1 MELPQKQFQTK
12 YRLTKEIFMEI
23 LREINL
29 REGVRSTY
37 IPPILRLAATL
48 EILAGGG
55 YQWQT
60 GGAPMGHS
68 TLSKVFRS
76 TLVSMDEHLC
86 SKWILFEKRFQPCKE
101 WFNQKYNF
109 PGVVGAVDGTQLQ
122 LLRPVENEHIY
133 FNRKGKHSINAMI
146 VSIYICDHKLIIK
159 AICPQYGGAAHDS
172 FVWKAS
178 KERLVMERQ
187 YNSGNRNS
195 WLLGDSGYPLEPWLM
210 TPYRLREDE
219 PDERKSFFNDTH
231 SKARSIVERTIG
243 VYKGRRRILSDDRKP
258 KAEIFLFVPTMKL

>member
-86 SKWILFEKRFQPCKE
+86 I
-101 WFNQKYNF
+101 
-109 PGVVGAVDGTQLQ
+109 VGAVDGTQLQ